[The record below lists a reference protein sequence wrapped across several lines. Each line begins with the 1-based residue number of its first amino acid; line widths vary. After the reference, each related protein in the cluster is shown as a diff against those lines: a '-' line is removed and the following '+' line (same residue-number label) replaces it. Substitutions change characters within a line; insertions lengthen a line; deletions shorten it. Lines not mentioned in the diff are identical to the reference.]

1 MKSLRPETRV
11 LAVIAGAVAMLGVL
25 VVVIVATAGP
35 VGSVIPPAVIVDTA
49 TPIPTA
55 QEGTASGRA
64 GSTVP
69 SPGATGSGADPVT
82 PGMLQAV
89 SGPAADEPAV
99 ASLLGLPTGPNL
111 PPDAS
116 TPSPSARPSPTPQAT
131 PEPQVDVAPT
141 ASPAE
146 TPAPPDSSI
155 STGTPAPGTPA
166 PAATPAPD
174 GATPAPDAT
183 APTSTPEPTGD

>member
-55 QEGTASGRA
+55 QQGTASGRA

-69 SPGATGSGADPVT
+69 SPGATGPAAEPVT

-99 ASLLGLPTGPNL
+99 ASLLGLPTGPKL
-111 PPDAS
+111 PPNAS

-131 PEPQVDVAPT
+131 PEPQVAVAPT

-155 STGTPAPGTPA
+155 STAPAV

-174 GATPAPDAT
+174 AATPAPDAT
-183 APTSTPEPTGD
+183 SPTSTPEPTGD

>member
-69 SPGATGSGADPVT
+69 SPGATGSAAEPVT

-111 PPDAS
+111 PPKAS
-116 TPSPSARPSPTPQAT
+116 TASPSARPSPTPQAT
-131 PEPQVDVAPT
+131 PEPQVDTAPT

-146 TPAPPDSSI
+146 TPSPPDSSI
-155 STGTPAPGTPA
+155 STATPA

-174 GATPAPDAT
+174 GPTSAPDAT
-183 APTSTPEPTGD
+183 SPTSTPEPTGD